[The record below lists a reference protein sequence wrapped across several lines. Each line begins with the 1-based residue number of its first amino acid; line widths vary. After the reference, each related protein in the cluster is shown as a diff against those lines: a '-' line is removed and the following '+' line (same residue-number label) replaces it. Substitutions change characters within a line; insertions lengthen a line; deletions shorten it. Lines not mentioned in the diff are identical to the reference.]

1 MTAETYKR
9 VSLRLSFSF
18 RSLVSVPKSKLTS
31 HIRFQVS
38 DSKQLAGATGFE
50 PAHVQKHMENVL
62 AIGHNISIGVTTV
75 KVGRSTHPSTGD
87 GWTGG
92 ENISVVK
99 KRVKKKRKSAPW
111 RTQEGWRESSS
122 VGKWRNRQCE
132 RCHAETLVSS
142 EWKTRAQHY
151 ARCHI
156 EVLGFSKGQDCTH
169 MESVLEV
176 GAMGHLLHKST
187 EA

>member
-1 MTAETYKR
+1 MKAETYKR

-92 ENISVVK
+92 RKHLSCEEKSEEEEKVSPLENTGRLERIM
-99 KRVKKKRKSAPW
+99 
-111 RTQEGWRESSS
+111 
-122 VGKWRNRQCE
+122 QC
-132 RCHAETLVSS
+132 
-142 EWKTRAQHY
+142 W
-151 ARCHI
+151 
-156 EVLGFSKGQDCTH
+156 EVEEPT
-169 MESVLEV
+169 V
-176 GAMGHLLHKST
+176 
-187 EA
+187 